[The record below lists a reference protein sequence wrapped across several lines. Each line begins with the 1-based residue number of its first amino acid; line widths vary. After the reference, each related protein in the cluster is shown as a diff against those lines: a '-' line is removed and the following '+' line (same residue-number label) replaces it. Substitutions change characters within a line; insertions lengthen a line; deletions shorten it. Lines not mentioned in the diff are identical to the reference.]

1 METRE
6 RISEVMENPEQL
18 QEIAA
23 TVQEKGKEIMSAADD
38 FIRKNPY
45 LAMGIALAAG
55 CAIAALIRN
64 RD

>member
-38 FIRKNPY
+38 FIQKNPY